1 MGNNGIIGG
10 GEKEPLRM
18 IGRAIIFELPTK
30 KKEANHHQVRARLFL
45 IQFGSRTRARLSCW
59 L

>member
-30 KKEANHHQVRARLFL
+30 KKRRIIIRSERDSF
-45 IQFGSRTRARLSCW
+45 
-59 L
+59 